1 MAAGVRGGP
10 MPAGYAYEWNRFTDW
25 CAAVDATSM
34 PAHPVT
40 VAEFLDDH
48 PAPPATQR
56 RRLAAVTAA
65 HTAAG
70 HPSPARA
77 SVIRALL
84 HPATTD
90 PADTGTT
97 AARDGL
103 VTDVIRHLPSVGWP
117 HGLFGR
123 RDALLL
129 VLTHHAH
136 LGPTAAVRLHRADV
150 TTTTDRELAV
160 TTGPFDRVVLPPTD
174 DSRTCPAC
182 VHRRW
187 AQVLASTDAD
197 PTRRTLRA
205 ALHTAPGPGPD
216 SPHPCTS
223 PLPPPAGEVGGYPLL
238 TSVDGWGWLPWEG
251 TGLTARNAAHLVTA
265 HLTGA
270 PPAHRTLKVPVP
282 AGDHPM
288 TAPAPPPPPP
298 PPPVPATTPAQRAAQ
313 AAEALRRRRDDQAAM
328 ARASDALT
336 GLDARVQQL
345 LQRTLDL
352 LDDTAPPPQAL
363 PRTSRSGRRPH

>member
-150 TTTTDRELAV
+150 TTTTTDRELAV

-197 PTRRTLRA
+197 PPAGPSGRPCTPPPDPAR
-205 ALHTAPGPGPD
+205 TAPTRAPARSPRRRVRSGVIRCSPRSTAGAGSPGKAPA
-216 SPHPCTS
+216 SPPATPPTSSRPTS
-223 PLPPPAGEVGGYPLL
+223 PAHPPP
-238 TSVDGWGWLPWEG
+238 
-251 TGLTARNAAHLVTA
+251 
-265 HLTGA
+265 
-270 PPAHRTLKVPVP
+270 
-282 AGDHPM
+282 
-288 TAPAPPPPPP
+288 TAPSRSRSP
-298 PPPVPATTPAQRAAQ
+298 PATTR
-313 AAEALRRRRDDQAAM
+313 
-328 ARASDALT
+328 
-336 GLDARVQQL
+336 
-345 LQRTLDL
+345 
-352 LDDTAPPPQAL
+352 
-363 PRTSRSGRRPH
+363 